1 MATQLRS
8 INGANAIIEIENPDS
23 QETTRIGYA
32 SEVTCVENFAVQR
45 IDCLGEIES
54 RDIEPLARAVTG
66 SIGLMRMTLNTLDTD
81 DPAGGANRV
90 GLIPNAMEQD
100 LNSSITRKT
109 MDFFNQPFNLLIKD
123 SDEFVNQQNSDD
135 SNSSQKIR
143 YKIIGCRP
151 SQQSLSLSRG
161 AILGVNVSFE
171 AIRLVEADN
180 PDLFGLT

>member
-8 INGANAIIEIENPDS
+8 INGANAIIEIETES
-23 QETTRIGYA
+23 GETLRIGYA

-66 SIGLMRMTLNTLDTD
+66 SIGLMRMTQNTLELNR
-81 DPAGGANRV
+81 DPAGGANLV
-90 GLIPNAMEQD
+90 GLIPDVFEADSNAAA
-100 LNSSITRKT
+100 TRKT

-123 SDEFVNQQNSDD
+123 SDEFVNQQTSA
-135 SNSSQKIR
+135 SSSRGQEIR

-171 AIRLVEADN
+171 AIRLVEVDA
-180 PDLFGLT
+180 GGQQT

>member
-8 INGANAIIEIENPDS
+8 INGANAIIEIETES
-23 QETTRIGYA
+23 GETLRIGYA

-66 SIGLMRMTLNTLDTD
+66 SIGLMRMTRNLNTADK

-90 GLIPNAMEQD
+90 GLIPDMIEAASNAAATQV
-100 LNSSITRKT
+100 T

-123 SDEFVNQQNSDD
+123 SDAFVNQEGESPV
-135 SNSSQKIR
+135 QKIR

-171 AIRLVEADN
+171 AIRLVEVDA
-180 PDLFGLT
+180 F